1 MQHDGP
7 VVDDPQLSSFQR
19 FSRSLLMLLSRIPR
33 WLLLVVVLGLTM
45 GGLLLENALG
55 GLMLL
60 VLALFMAWLAVI
72 GWPRLSPM
80 SRLLRLLVVGLILYA
95 SFTRFL

>member
-1 MQHDGP
+1 MQHDGAVP
-7 VVDDPQLSSFQR
+7 DNPETTPFQR
-19 FSRSLLMLLSRIPR
+19 FSMSLLMLLSRVPK

-95 SFTRFL
+95 SFTRFI